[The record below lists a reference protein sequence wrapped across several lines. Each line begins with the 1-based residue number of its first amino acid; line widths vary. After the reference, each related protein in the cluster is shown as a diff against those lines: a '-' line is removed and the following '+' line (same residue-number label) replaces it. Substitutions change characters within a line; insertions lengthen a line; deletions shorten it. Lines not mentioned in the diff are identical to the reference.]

1 MIKNII
7 NVLTANVAELIV
19 GILASFMIPMVVSI
33 GSYAQIKTYSL
44 YISYIGILSLG
55 YYDGL
60 YMRYGGVDFKS
71 IDKQKL
77 NSEIVGFFVMQF
89 AITMVFATIGL
100 ILGDTVILL
109 FSISII
115 PVNVFT
121 CFKRVYQATGIF
133 SYYKK
138 SMLVYSLLNMLFT
151 IYLVVIVRNGNYI
164 LYFMITIVASV
175 FAVIYNFYIFY
186 FRLNAN
192 SRVTI
197 NSRLYTRN
205 IRSGYLIL
213 VGNLAVNAIYGIDR
227 WFAKIFFSNTEFAYY
242 SFAVSMLN
250 IIMVLIQSVGLTFYN
265 YLSKTKDKGTINEI
279 KNILI
284 FLGVLSSGTYFG
296 IAIIVNKFIGTYS
309 NSLGIISISFAAYPF
324 IIVINTIFLNWYKAD
339 KKNGKYLTSVLFMVI
354 LSMILDYL
362 FSRSGKLSSIAIA
375 TFVSFVLWYIYCEYD
390 ALRMK
395 IKLKEVLYL
404 LFSEGLFLFLASS
417 QSDIIMRGAIYYLL
431 VLLISVVFYGK
442 EFRNMFCKYLK

>member
-77 NSEIVGFFVMQF
+77 NSEIVGFFGMQF
-89 AITMVFATIGL
+89 AITIVFATIGL

-164 LYFMITIVASV
+164 LYCMITIVASV

-186 FRLNAN
+186 FRLQY
-192 SRVTI
+192 V
-197 NSRLYTRN
+197 
-205 IRSGYLIL
+205 
-213 VGNLAVNAIYGIDR
+213 
-227 WFAKIFFSNTEFAYY
+227 
-242 SFAVSMLN
+242 
-250 IIMVLIQSVGLTFYN
+250 
-265 YLSKTKDKGTINEI
+265 
-279 KNILI
+279 
-284 FLGVLSSGTYFG
+284 
-296 IAIIVNKFIGTYS
+296 
-309 NSLGIISISFAAYPF
+309 
-324 IIVINTIFLNWYKAD
+324 
-339 KKNGKYLTSVLFMVI
+339 
-354 LSMILDYL
+354 
-362 FSRSGKLSSIAIA
+362 
-375 TFVSFVLWYIYCEYD
+375 
-390 ALRMK
+390 
-395 IKLKEVLYL
+395 
-404 LFSEGLFLFLASS
+404 
-417 QSDIIMRGAIYYLL
+417 
-431 VLLISVVFYGK
+431 
-442 EFRNMFCKYLK
+442 